1 VRFGTL
7 SGRLVLVREH
17 AALDV
22 GEASGGRFPADVTC
36 ALERWE
42 ELRAWA
48 SQADWSPARPLD
60 EAALGPPVPLPR
72 QVFAVALNYRPHAA
86 EAGFAP
92 PSEPL
97 IFTKFPS
104 CITGPYGSIALPD
117 GRVDW
122 KSSGVDDLVARL
134 SRVCRLLPG
143 DLIFTGTPAGVGN
156 RRNPPRYLADGDV
169 LVSRF
174 ERIGEIRQSFA
185 R

>member
-122 KSSGVDDLVARL
+122 EIERGRRPRRPPVPGVPAPARGSHLHRHARRGGEPEESSPV
-134 SRVCRLLPG
+134 PG
-143 DLIFTGTPAGVGN
+143 
-156 RRNPPRYLADGDV
+156 RR
-169 LVSRF
+169 
-174 ERIGEIRQSFA
+174 
-185 R
+185 